1 MDKQYFF
8 IGIDV
13 SKKELVVA
21 VDGRKT
27 TTFKNTKRG
36 VASLHKFAAKLAGS
50 LVPWFVM
57 ESSGVY
63 SSVPAIRLYEK
74 HNALVSI
81 INPGRIK
88 AHARAIGFRSKTDSQ
103 DAQVILDYAQKTK
116 LHQWKPAP
124 LALRILRQY
133 IDQIR
138 AFKKIIVMTENRME
152 AHDFEGVEKEITK
165 SDNAIIRFFE
175 RQIAKLEMSIKTLVT
190 DDEQLDQQIAL
201 LKTIPGIALASAC
214 KIMAYTRGEITKR
227 SAKQLTAFAGLA
239 PAHRQSG
246 TSLHGQSRIDK
257 QGCAPLRSTL
267 YMCALSAAT
276 HNPELSPLYE
286 RLITRKDRPLAKK
299 QAQVAVMRKLLLI
312 ARAVLI
318 SGKPFD
324 RNYHAAAA

>member
-1 MDKQYFF
+1 MDKQHFF
-8 IGIDV
+8 VGIDV

-36 VASLHKFAAKLAGS
+36 VASLLKFAEKFADDLA
-50 LVPWFVM
+50 PWFVM

-63 SSVPAIRLYEK
+63 SSVPAIRLVEM

-81 INPGRIK
+81 INPGRVK

-103 DAQVILDYAQKTK
+103 DAQVILDYAKKTK
-116 LHQWKPAP
+116 LHVWKPAP

-138 AFKKIIVMTENRME
+138 ACKKIIVMTENRMA
-152 AHDFEGVEKEITK
+152 AHEFEGAEKGIIN
-165 SDNAIIRFFE
+165 SDRATIRHFE
-175 RQIAKLEMSIKTLVT
+175 RQIAKLETDIKALVT
-190 DDEQLDQQIAL
+190 DDEQLDKQDSL
-201 LKTIPGIALASAC
+201 LKTIPGIALDSAC
-214 KIMAYTRGEITKR
+214 KIIAYTRSEITKR

-257 QGCAPLRSTL
+257 QGCAPLRVTL

-324 RNYHAAAA
+324 RNYQT

>member
-13 SKKELVVA
+13 GKTELVVA
-21 VDGRKT
+21 VDGRRT

-36 VASLHKFAAKLAGS
+36 VASLYNFAAKLAGD

-74 HNALVSI
+74 YNALVSV
-81 INPGRIK
+81 INPGRVK
-88 AHARAIGFRSKTDSQ
+88 AHARAVGFRSKTDSQ
-103 DAQVILDYAQKTK
+103 DAQVILDYARKTK
-116 LHQWKPAP
+116 LYYWKPAP
-124 LALRILRQY
+124 PTLRILKQY
-133 IDQIR
+133 VDQIR
-138 AFKKIIVMTENRME
+138 ALKKLVVITRNRME
-152 AHDFEGVEKEITK
+152 AHGFAGVEKLITK
-165 SDNAIIRFFE
+165 SDKSLIRHLE
-175 RQIAKLEMSIKTLVT
+175 RQIAKLETSIKVLVA
-190 DDEQLDQQIAL
+190 DDELLDQQVTL
-201 LKTIPGIALASAC
+201 LKTIPGIAQDSAC
-214 KIMAYTRGEITKR
+214 RIMAYTRGEITQR

-246 TSLHGQSRIDK
+246 TSLNGQSRIDK
-257 QGCAPLRSTL
+257 QGCAPLRVTL

-276 HNPELSPLYE
+276 HNPELSPLYQ
-286 RLITRKDRPLAKK
+286 RLITRKTKPLAKK

-312 ARAVLI
+312 ARAVLV

-324 RNYHAAAA
+324 RNYHAATA

>member
-8 IGIDV
+8 VGIDV

-36 VASLHKFAAKLAGS
+36 VASLHKFAEKIADDLA
-50 LVPWFVM
+50 PWFVM

-63 SSVPAIRLYEK
+63 SSVPAIRLVEM

-88 AHARAIGFRSKTDSQ
+88 AHARALGFRSKTDSQ

-116 LHQWKPAP
+116 PHQWKPAP
-124 LALRILRQY
+124 LPLRILKQY
-133 IDQIR
+133 VDQIR
-138 AFKKIIVMTENRME
+138 ACKKIIVMTENRME
-152 AHDFEGVEKEITK
+152 AHEFEGVEQRITN
-165 SDNAIIRFFE
+165 SDRATIRHFE
-175 RQIAKLEMSIKTLVT
+175 RQITKLETDIKALVT
-190 DDEQLDQQIAL
+190 DDKQLDKQVSL
-201 LKTIPGIALASAC
+201 LKTIPGIALDSAC

-257 QGCAPLRSTL
+257 QGCAPLRVTL

-286 RLITRKDRPLAKK
+286 RLITRKNKPLAKK

-324 RNYHAAAA
+324 RNYQT